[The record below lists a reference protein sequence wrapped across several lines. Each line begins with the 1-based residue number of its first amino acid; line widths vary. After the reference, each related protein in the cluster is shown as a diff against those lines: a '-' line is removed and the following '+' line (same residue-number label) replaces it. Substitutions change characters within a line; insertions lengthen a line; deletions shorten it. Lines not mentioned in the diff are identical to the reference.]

1 MSIEKAKEFLLALK
15 EKGADEAW
23 AAKAAEAKTEEE
35 KNALAVQMAK
45 EAGFDVTAEE
55 IKEALKGLEQEGNDL
70 SPLEDAEVESVAGG
84 AAGLF
89 DRRVLTE
96 CPNCER
102 TAFAEYLGE
111 ETWLL
116 FYTVKVYRCEA
127 CGQKFYTR

>member
-1 MSIEKAKEFLLALK
+1 MAIEKAKEFLLALK

-23 AAKAAEAKTEEE
+23 TAKAAEAKTEEE
-35 KNALAVQMAK
+35 KYGLAAQMAK

-55 IKEALKGLEQEGNDL
+55 IKEALKTLAQEDKDL
-70 SPLEDAEVESVAGG
+70 VPLEDAEVKDVAGG
-84 AAGLF
+84 AAGFF

-96 CPNCER
+96 CPNCGKL
-102 TAFAEYLGE
+102 AFAQYLGE

-116 FYTVKVYRCEA
+116 IFKVKAYQCEA